1 MSSCGK
7 SLTSTSSM
15 RILDQGSSIPA
26 PVDYEGI
33 LKMEGASGL
42 QSTDSTQASTFKFRF
57 RPDNVVVQI
66 IDPLVGAASC
76 QDLRGE
82 GSASS
87 QGDRRCGSRCGRRP
101 PRPLRPPRTG
111 GERKPD
117 DSKHDDDCAWTWVP
131 SVKTVAG
138 ADSRISAGPAGR
150 VQLEKNLWVQEYTGI
165 WGYIVPQTWHI
176 EW

>member
-1 MSSCGK
+1 MSSCGT
-7 SLTSTSSM
+7 SLTSTSSK
-15 RILDQGSSIPA
+15 RILDQGSTIPA

-33 LKMEGASGL
+33 VKLEGACGL
-42 QSTDSTQASTFKFRF
+42 QALHRRQQWSTLKFRF

-66 IDPLVGAASC
+66 FDPLVGAASC
-76 QDLRGE
+76 QGLRGE

-87 QGDRRCGSRCGRRP
+87 QGDRRCGRRCGRRP

-117 DSKHDDDCAWTWVP
+117 DSKHDDCAWTWVP

-150 VQLEKNLWVQEYTGI
+150 VQLEKNLWVEEYTGI
-165 WGYIVPQTWHI
+165 SGYIVPQTLHI

>member
-15 RILDQGSSIPA
+15 RILDQGSTIPA

-42 QSTDSTQASTFKFRF
+42 QSTDSTQASTFKFWF
-57 RPDNVVVQI
+57 RPDNVDVQI

-117 DSKHDDDCAWTWVP
+117 DSKHDDCAWTWVP

-165 WGYIVPQTWHI
+165 SGYIVPQTWHI

>member
-15 RILDQGSSIPA
+15 RILDQGSTIPA

-76 QDLRGE
+76 QDIRGE

-87 QGDRRCGSRCGRRP
+87 QGDRRCGRRCGRRP

-111 GERKPD
+111 GERNPK
-117 DSKHDDDCAWTWVP
+117 DSKHDDCAWTWVP

-165 WGYIVPQTWHI
+165 SGYIVPQTLHI

>member
-1 MSSCGK
+1 MWCLPVGNPWRQHHQCASSTK
-7 SLTSTSSM
+7 AAPSLLPSTTTASS
-15 RILDQGSSIPA
+15 RWKAQAVYRLYTGVNSQIPIPTRQRRCPDHWSA
-26 PVDYEGI
+26 GRRCQLP
-33 LKMEGASGL
+33 
-42 QSTDSTQASTFKFRF
+42 
-57 RPDNVVVQI
+57 RPK
-66 IDPLVGAASC
+66 
-76 QDLRGE
+76 GE

-87 QGDRRCGSRCGRRP
+87 QGDRRCGRRCGRRP

-111 GERKPD
+111 GERNPK
-117 DSKHDDDCAWTWVP
+117 DSKHDDCAWTWVP

-165 WGYIVPQTWHI
+165 SGYIVPQTLHI

>member
-15 RILDQGSSIPA
+15 RILDQGSTIPA
-26 PVDYEGI
+26 PVDYDGI

-87 QGDRRCGSRCGRRP
+87 QGDRRCGRRCGRRP

-111 GERKPD
+111 GERNPN
-117 DSKHDDDCAWTWVP
+117 DSKHDDCAWTWVP

-150 VQLEKNLWVQEYTGI
+150 VQLEKILWVQEYTGI
-165 WGYIVPQTWHI
+165 SEYIVPQTLHI